1 MRSTFCKKMRNILLA
16 LFATSALAF
25 ADIPAVP
32 ESASPDGK
40 IQAVVDIDRDPNIS
54 PEWKGESF
62 PHIEITEKDTGRVLA
77 SIEYFGAAGD
87 DARPLREHVRVAWR
101 TDSKAFAIT
110 IDDRFYS
117 SSKVFALTKELK
129 FVEVAFPSY
138 ETMTGF
144 PVPASDQLRPK
155 GRSSVHGWDSE
166 GRLIYSIFMSPL
178 PSYSGD
184 DPLEHTVLLDV
195 TAEKMTPAKKTKA
208 EQDGGGQPATR
219 SESK

>member
-1 MRSTFCKKMRNILLA
+1 
-16 LFATSALAF
+16 
-25 ADIPAVP
+25 V
-32 ESASPDGK
+32 G
-40 IQAVVDIDRDPNIS
+40 
-54 PEWKGESF
+54 G
-62 PHIEITEKDTGRVLA
+62 
-77 SIEYFGAAGD
+77 
-87 DARPLREHVRVAWR
+87 R

-117 SSKVFALTKELK
+117 SSKIFALTKELK

-144 PVPASDQLRPK
+144 PAPASDQLRPR
-155 GRSSVHGWDSE
+155 GRWSVQGWDSE
-166 GRLIYSIFMSPL
+166 GRLIYSIFMSPR